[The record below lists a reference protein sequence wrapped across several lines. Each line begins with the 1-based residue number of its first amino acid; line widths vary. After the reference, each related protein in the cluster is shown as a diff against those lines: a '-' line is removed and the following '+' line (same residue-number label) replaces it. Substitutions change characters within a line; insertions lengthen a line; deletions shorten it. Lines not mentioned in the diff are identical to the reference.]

1 MTKHSSDRRQKY
13 HIIGQK
19 TTFSTTPTY
28 SENLT
33 ISSCTLKCLLYFL
46 YLFTFLSQNLGS
58 LHFSM
63 SSNFLQYLI
72 YARINKRH
80 YICIKEYF
88 RIMFG
93 TKKTRDQIHTS
104 TIFENLSPSGGFSDS
119 SCDQKEYTK
128 LSTTFCIIGWF
139 VGREPRSVC
148 DLVPELNFIL
158 IFLFGAETKKILNFH
173 FSIMGLLH
181 VGLTWQT
188 DFVVSSIQSDC
199 SSVKTQFELG
209 KENMC
214 MHELQHICSC

>member
-1 MTKHSSDRRQKY
+1 MNGHTCQSGFSCWALCLRSLLGLLSSAPLLWAWCLMLCEQMNKHILWTVSGHQKRGSVSVVSTCLMCTSPAKQIQLLVLHWIWKLHSMTKHSSDRRQKY

-119 SCDQKEYTK
+119 SCD
-128 LSTTFCIIGWF
+128 
-139 VGREPRSVC
+139 
-148 DLVPELNFIL
+148 
-158 IFLFGAETKKILNFH
+158 
-173 FSIMGLLH
+173 
-181 VGLTWQT
+181 
-188 DFVVSSIQSDC
+188 
-199 SSVKTQFELG
+199 
-209 KENMC
+209 
-214 MHELQHICSC
+214 